1 MEQHSSLL
9 RADGVQGPR
18 APFLV
23 LSLAVLPNQAMPVL
37 CAVQFLEFI
46 KWEFIL
52 SQDTEG
58 FDPPQ
63 ELSSA
68 EDTDSVLLLY
78 IYLLGLVF
86 FSHQTKR

>member
-1 MEQHSSLL
+1 M
-9 RADGVQGPR
+9 
-18 APFLV
+18 

-37 CAVQFLEFI
+37 CAVQFLEFV

-52 SQDTEG
+52 SQDSEG
-58 FDPPQ
+58 FDAPQ

-68 EDTDSVLLLY
+68 EETDSVLLLY
-78 IYLLGLVF
+78 LSGLVL